1 MKKNFT
7 PKEKHPLPLI
17 YNFMEIVKNKEREKS
32 TVNTTVVSE
41 KYQTDFYAQSKPY
54 KFLVR
59 FL

>member
-1 MKKNFT
+1 MKKKFI

-17 YNFMEIVKNKEREKS
+17 YNFMEIVINQEREQS
-32 TVNTTVVSE
+32 AINITVTSE
-41 KYQTDFYAQSKPY
+41 KYQTNFYVKSKPY

>member
-7 PKEKHPLPLI
+7 PKEKHLLPLI
-17 YNFMEIVKNKEREKS
+17 YDYMEIVKNKERGKS
-32 TVNTTVVSE
+32 IVNTTIASK
-41 KYQTDFYAQSKPY
+41 KYQTDFYEQSKPY

>member
-7 PKEKHPLPLI
+7 PKEKYPLPLI
-17 YNFMEIVKNKEREKS
+17 YDYMEIVKNKEREKS
-32 TVNTTVVSE
+32 VLNTTIASE
-41 KYQTDFYAQSKPY
+41 KYKTDFYTKSKPY